1 MVFKRLLTV
10 LLFLFAITGVY
21 SQLGKTHYIPPLAGQ
36 NVSDHMIYI
45 STPSTGYINVT
56 IKPIGGT
63 RTDWKTRTIKN
74 DEPWDFSTGT
84 ERGDIIRDING
95 LNGVINNSGYIIESQ
110 GLTYVSFR
118 LNSPISNSTNP
129 IYNGQRFHS
138 GAYVSKAE
146 SSLGSRFRTATF
158 TNTSNGNP
166 SENFISI
173 LATQDN
179 TKVTLSDFPAGIEFT
194 NNDIIGVQTSPLTL
208 PVLNKNETYI
218 LGFKPGSGQ
227 SNDYKQALIGALVT
241 SEDNLG
247 TADPKPVVVVSGS
260 IAGNLR
266 NGNNPGN
273 ADYGFDQITDIELL
287 GSEYIFIKGGGNDEI
302 EKIILIADENGTP
315 IFKDG
320 VDTGRVLD
328 AGEHFIYEGTD
339 YTNGNMYISTYDPSA
354 TPTLI
359 PKKLVT
365 YQGIGYA
372 SSGGGD
378 PRANQGLVYVPPL
391 SCSSRGN
398 IDNIPF
404 IDKIGS
410 YKMVGGTLTILT
422 EDGAILEVFR
432 QGVLIADNQ
441 GTSGVYDL
449 TVDAKAVD
457 GKPGYKTYFLLSQTN
472 LKLEDNITVKSD
484 KELYLGSSTY
494 SNFGSAGSYYSGF
507 VTDPQIEPD
516 LTISPLGICISSIGI
531 SNVELK
537 TSNSFDTYKWEKYDF
552 LTNTWN
558 DAPTDSSNPLSTNNQ
573 ANYKPIEEGDY
584 RLVGTLSCYTGR
596 QYISETQ
603 IVSICPTDFDE
614 DGIIDNLDLDLDNDG
629 ILNST
634 ESSGNF
640 KFDLSTIANPILL
653 LPTPFTSTANYAS
666 ATTSTSTFTGDS
678 DGNFKSEITAAGSND
693 ISTYTLNPIQL
704 DTSISTDPQRLNIL
718 FTEDS
723 SVTHTYNAD
732 ESFSIQS
739 FPSDKNFTILDPGER
754 LLVNNG
760 SGFVTIPPDGY
771 SGNKIIFKYNDNPL
785 DPSLEFSFYAYDIEG
800 IEFAHSISSV
810 ASADSSFNGKFE
822 ILDYLL
828 DSDGDGDLDMYD
840 WDSDGDSCND
850 IVESDVNFSNVTI
863 RPRIDLDPN
872 NDGIYGASTYGSSGD
887 KVIQFPDV
895 DSMGR
900 IIDLIDATSGTY
912 IDPPIDPITS
922 IPVYLET
929 NAASVIFSAGGQPE
943 DYQICE
949 IGQDAEFKVTVD
961 SGGYTP
967 FYQWQVD
974 KQAGN
979 GWENLLDDP
988 ATTPLTI
995 DAKLEIKSVTTAM
1008 NGWEYRVL
1016 TWSNGAF
1023 CYSISNSAVLKV
1035 EATLPTAKS
1044 VDLADRLFDE
1054 NWIIKCDDGPDQY
1067 DGIATFDLTLIDDYI
1082 RGPLQS
1088 STDFEVSYFLNAT
1101 DAASP
1106 STTGITNPSTFTWTP
1121 VGYNPATPTVEKL
1134 EIYVRVRNINSN
1146 CLADPMS
1153 FELTTNPI
1161 PLLLRSFVPFN
1172 QCNLGI
1178 FNLETKEKELSSNYA
1193 NEIFEYYDST
1203 GTLITDPDNYTAAGL
1218 NEIITVTI
1226 KTMPSIGT
1234 ACINTTAS
1242 INLAWSVTTL
1252 PSAYTLIDEYLI
1264 ETDPGPKGQ
1273 GQDGIETFDKSIF
1286 ATVQADL
1293 IVAEPAFSGKTFSF
1307 YRSQNDAL
1315 TSFNKIDTTVDFA
1328 TDEQTNAGFT
1338 FNTAE
1343 NRWEQQIWVYIEDNV
1358 TSAISTCYGLYHIAT
1373 VYVEKR
1379 PVFYDVVMQELC
1391 DAETPLD
1398 MYSLFD
1404 TSLLFSEFTTD
1415 PTGSV
1420 AQNTSL
1426 FTVEYTYVDDTGAAV
1441 TLDPTLP
1448 SSFNSGD
1455 QTITVTLTNNSTNT
1469 TLPAGVSSG
1478 TIEFK
1483 VYQQPVAYPSDPSV
1497 AGVYTFEECDDDNDG
1512 LAVGEEVFDMST
1524 IKTDLLTDL
1533 SGTYPAQDPGDFDF
1547 EFSVAGS
1554 PITLG
1559 SDYTATTGDQIEVT
1573 ITNPLFTSCEETIT
1587 IDFVVNELPSF
1598 DIDDPTVI
1606 CLNLTQPVEIGTS
1619 NWNGAADPS
1628 IYTYSWTL
1636 DSDPSFSETTETIFP
1651 DKGGIYTVVAQ
1662 DPITFCTQTKS
1673 ITVTESEIASI
1684 DLDKDGDVTD
1694 SEYEHFIEVVDLTDD
1709 NTNTITINNVTDLGS
1724 GDYEF
1729 SLNDAFGPYD
1739 PNPVLTEVPPG
1750 VNTIYIRDKNSY
1762 YTYDYGC
1769 GIAEIKVSI
1778 IGYKKYFTP
1787 NGDGINEKWKILGI
1801 NFDFNK
1807 DSKVYI
1813 FDRYGKLL
1821 KQLDPLSEGWDGTYL
1836 GKPMPATDYWF
1847 RVYLQDE
1854 REFKGHF
1861 SLVRGN

>member
-1 MVFKRLLTV
+1 M
-10 LLFLFAITGVY
+10 
-21 SQLGKTHYIPPLAGQ
+21 
-36 NVSDHMIYI
+36 
-45 STPSTGYINVT
+45 
-56 IKPIGGT
+56 
-63 RTDWKTRTIKN
+63 
-74 DEPWDFSTGT
+74 
-84 ERGDIIRDING
+84 
-95 LNGVINNSGYIIESQ
+95 
-110 GLTYVSFR
+110 
-118 LNSPISNSTNP
+118 
-129 IYNGQRFHS
+129 
-138 GAYVSKAE
+138 
-146 SSLGSRFRTATF
+146 
-158 TNTSNGNP
+158 
-166 SENFISI
+166 
-173 LATQDN
+173 
-179 TKVTLSDFPAGIEFT
+179 
-194 NNDIIGVQTSPLTL
+194 
-208 PVLNKNETYI
+208 
-218 LGFKPGSGQ
+218 
-227 SNDYKQALIGALVT
+227 
-241 SEDNLG
+241 
-247 TADPKPVVVVSGS
+247 
-260 IAGNLR
+260 
-266 NGNNPGN
+266 
-273 ADYGFDQITDIELL
+273 
-287 GSEYIFIKGGGNDEI
+287 
-302 EKIILIADENGTP
+302 
-315 IFKDG
+315 
-320 VDTGRVLD
+320 
-328 AGEHFIYEGTD
+328 
-339 YTNGNMYISTYDPSA
+339 
-354 TPTLI
+354 
-359 PKKLVT
+359 
-365 YQGIGYA
+365 
-372 SSGGGD
+372 
-378 PRANQGLVYVPPL
+378 
-391 SCSSRGN
+391 
-398 IDNIPF
+398 
-404 IDKIGS
+404 
-410 YKMVGGTLTILT
+410 
-422 EDGAILEVFR
+422 
-432 QGVLIADNQ
+432 
-441 GTSGVYDL
+441 
-449 TVDAKAVD
+449 
-457 GKPGYKTYFLLSQTN
+457 LSQTN
-472 LKLEDNITVKSD
+472 LILEDNIAVKSD
-484 KELYLGSSTY
+484 KELYLASSTY
-494 SNFGSAGSYYSGF
+494 SAFGSGGSYYSGF
-507 VTDPQIEPD
+507 VTDPQVEPD
-516 LTISPLGICISSIGI
+516 LTISPLGVCISSSGV

-537 TSNSFDTYKWEKYDF
+537 TSNSFDTYKWEIEDDS
-552 LTNTWN
+552 TTPSTWI
-558 DAPTDSSNPLSTNNQ
+558 DAPTDPSDPLSTNNG
-573 ANYKPIEEGDY
+573 ANYKPIIEGDY
-584 RLVGTLSCYTGR
+584 RLVGTLSCYIGR

-603 IVSICPTDFDE
+603 IVSICPTDFDG
-614 DGIIDNLDLDLDNDG
+614 DGIVDNLDLDLDNDG
-629 ILNST
+629 ILNSI
-634 ESSGNF
+634 ESSGNV
-640 KFDLSTIANPILL
+640 KIDLSSISSPILMF
-653 LPTPFTSTANYAS
+653 PTVSFTTSATYT
-666 ATTSTSTFTGDS
+666 ATTSSTFIGDS
-678 DGNFKSEITAAGSND
+678 DGNFKSEIVASGLNETAIYNFDPVQYDSN
-693 ISTYTLNPIQL
+693 YTPAE
-704 DTSISTDPQRLNIL
+704 QRVNIL
-718 FTEDS
+718 FSEDS

-732 ESFSIQS
+732 EEFSIRAITDID
-739 FPSDKNFTILDPGER
+739 DKNFTVIDPGEK
-754 LLVNNG
+754 LLVKQAG
-760 SGFVTIPPDGY
+760 AWVTIPPDGF
-771 SGNKIIFKYNDNPL
+771 SGRKIIFKYNDNPL
-785 DPSLEFSFYAYDIEG
+785 DPTLNFSFYAYDVEG
-800 IEFAHSISSV
+800 FEFTHNVSPV
-810 ASADSSFNGKFE
+810 ASVDSSFSGKLE
-822 ILDYLL
+822 LLDYIL
-828 DSDGDGDLDMYD
+828 DSDSDGDLDMYD
-840 WDSDGDSCND
+840 FDSDGDGCND
-850 IVESDVNFSNVTI
+850 IVEGDVNFSNITI

-872 NDGIYGASTYGSSGD
+872 DDGIYGDLTYGSSGD

-895 DSMGR
+895 DSRGR

-912 IDPPIDPITS
+912 KDPPLDPSSS

-929 NAASVIFSAGGQPE
+929 NAPSVVFSAGGQPE
-943 DYQICE
+943 DYQVCE

-974 KQAGN
+974 IQDGN
-979 GWENLLDDP
+979 GWKNLLDDP

-995 DAKLEIKSVTTAM
+995 DANLEIKSVTAAM
-1008 NGWEYRVL
+1008 DGWEYRVL
-1016 TWSNGAF
+1016 TWSDGAF
-1023 CYSISNSAVLKV
+1023 CYSISDPAVLKV
-1035 EATLPTAKS
+1035 EATLPTANA
-1044 VDLADRLFDE
+1044 VDLTLIDE
-1054 NWIIKCDDGPDQY
+1054 NWIIKCDDDY
-1067 DGIATFDLTLIDDYI
+1067 DGKATFDLTLIDDYI

-1106 STTGITNPSTFTWTP
+1106 TTTGITTPSAFTNTPNATYDPNNPSTQT
-1121 VGYNPATPTVEKL
+1121 L
-1134 EIYVRVRNINSN
+1134 ELHVRVRNINSN

-1153 FELTTNPI
+1153 FELTINTVPLLVAIPDFEQCNNTVFDLVALQPSLSINAATETFEFFDSSGTLIASPSNYQLPDPNTNNEENISVKVKNSPTLGSGCSQQTTFVIRLGACDI
-1161 PLLLRSFVPFN
+1161 PSTFPVLPVAVCETSTDPLGGGQDGFETFDKSIFSNIEAALIAEEPLFDIFGTEINFFRSDADAQAGVSTTAIDKTVDYTTSAGQGFELNTTENRWEQELWIRVENTTVSTTPLCFDTKKVATLYINKLPELINNSLPFEQCNNTVFDLVALQPSLSINAATETFEFFDSSGTLIASPSSYTFTGSSTSNQETISVTISSRPSLGTACNISANIMLKLGACDIPSTFPVLPVAVCETSTDPLGGGQDGFETFDKSIFSNIEAALIAEEPLFDIFGTEINFFRSDADAQAGVSTTAIDKTVDYTTSAGQGFELNTTENRWEQELWIRVENTTVSTTPLCFDTKKVATLYINKLPELLRSFVPFN

-1178 FNLETKEKELSSNYA
+1178 FNLTTKERELSSNYA
-1193 NEIFEYYDST
+1193 DEVFEYYDST
-1203 GTLITDPDNYTAAGL
+1203 GTLITDPANYTAAGL

-1226 KTMPSIGT
+1226 NTTPSIGT

-1264 ETDPGPKGQ
+1264 ETDPDLKGQ

-1286 ATVQADL
+1286 DTVQADL

-1315 TSFNKIDTTVDFA
+1315 RTKDKIDTTIDFA
-1328 TDEQTNAGFT
+1328 TDKQTNAGFT

-1379 PVFYDVVMQELC
+1379 PVFYDVTVKERC
-1391 DAETPLD
+1391 DEQTPLD

-1404 TSLLFSEFTTD
+1404 TSSLFSEFTRD

-1448 SSFNSGD
+1448 SNFNTTD
-1455 QTITVTLTNNSTNT
+1455 QTITITLTNNSTNT

-1483 VYQQPVAYPSDPSV
+1483 VYQQPIAYPSDPSV

-1512 LAVGEEVFDMST
+1512 LALGEEVFDMST
-1524 IKTDLLTDL
+1524 IKTDLLTDI

-1559 SDYTATTGDQIEVT
+1559 SDYTAITGDQIEVT

-1587 IDFVVNELPSF
+1587 IDFVVNPLPSF

-1651 DKGGIYTVVAQ
+1651 DKGGIYTVVAE

-1694 SEYEHFIEVVDLTDD
+1694 SEYDHFIEVLDLTND
-1709 NTNTITINNVTDLGS
+1709 NTNTITINNVTDLGI

-1729 SLNDAFGPYD
+1729 SLDDAFGPYQDD
-1739 PNPVLTEVPPG
+1739 PVFTDVPPG
-1750 VNTIYIRDKNSY
+1750 VHTVYIRDKNSY

-1821 KQLDPLSEGWDGTYL
+1821 KQLDPLSEGWDGTYI

-1847 RVYLQDE
+1847 RTYLEDG

-1861 SLVRGN
+1861 SLVRLNK